1 MITENQKR
9 NGMLVLIG
17 TELLIAGSLIV
28 FVLSQDIMA
37 EERAIVTS
45 IVILCFTLS
54 ILETVILYNHFRNV
68 SVTQTV

>member
-17 TELLIAGSLIV
+17 TELLIAGSLIA
-28 FVLSQDIMA
+28 FMSNQNIMA

-54 ILETVILYNHFRNV
+54 ILETVILYNYFRNV
-68 SVTQTV
+68 SITQTV